1 MKKLMFVAAAAAMTS
16 AFGVQVADYRASVNY
31 VDMKAVQGVLSGVGA
46 AGGVAAAAVVE
57 AHLKYVEQAN
67 IAGYVVYNDC
77 ACNNADPAAGSQNPA
92 WLVVTSDK
100 ATTTLPRVFPA
111 DLIVRMWDRS
121 LGTANTVE
129 AEGYLFA
136 GKGKGGWS
144 RVAPWM
150 TQTAFVPILD
160 NDVIL
165 GYEPPTDGYK
175 FGHLNTYATTELF
188 GMYNVAEETAPGVFG
203 NFYESWMDHA
213 GFGKGSQNPGQQRPC
228 TLGTQAAYCLQTLQ
242 GNLIGGLFLCWENG
256 HGCPCVADH
265 DWFVCQEWIGT
276 SDVICG
282 EWAMR
287 RFTNTPAAVAL
298 DEDVEPAFVAYNAVD
313 NTETPAVKA
322 SPAAGMIGMLKAA
335 VVAMRNFGC
344 TAQNLGYLEDGAT
357 ENYLCFGDTAA
368 EDAATGA
375 NGKF

>member
-31 VDMKAVQGVLSGVGA
+31 VDMKEVQGVLTQA
-46 AGGVAAAAVVE
+46 GVATVVN

-77 ACNNADPAAGSQNPA
+77 ACNNADPTLGSQNPA

-100 ATTTLPRVFPA
+100 ASTTLPRVFPA

-121 LGTANTVE
+121 LGNANVVE

-150 TQTAFVPILD
+150 TQTAYGVGL
-160 NDVIL
+160 
-165 GYEPPTDGYK
+165 PTDGYK
-175 FGHLNTYATTELF
+175 FGHPNTYATTELF
-188 GMYNVAEETAPGVFG
+188 GLYNIAEETAPGVFG
-203 NFYESWMDHA
+203 NFFESWMDHA

-228 TLGTQAAYCLQTLQ
+228 LLGTQAAYCLQTLQ

-256 HGCPCVADH
+256 HGCTCAAASH
-265 DWFVCQEWIGT
+265 DWFVCQEWSGT

-287 RFTNTPAAVAL
+287 RFTNTPEAVAL
-298 DEDVEPAFVAYNAVD
+298 DATVEPVFAANNVD
-313 NTETPAVKA
+313 TATPC
-322 SPAAGMIGMLKAA
+322 PAAGMIGMLKAA
-335 VVAMRNFGC
+335 VVAMSNFGC
-344 TAQNLGYLEDGAT
+344 TATNLGYLEDGAT
-357 ENYLCFGDTAA
+357 EAYLCFGDAG
-368 EDAATGA
+368 EDAASGA
-375 NGKF
+375 NGAF

>member
-46 AGGVAAAAVVE
+46 QGGVAAAAVVT

-77 ACNNADPAAGSQNPA
+77 ACNNADPALGSQNPA

-121 LGTANTVE
+121 LGNATTVE

-150 TQTAFVPILD
+150 AQTAFGAGL
-160 NDVIL
+160 
-165 GYEPPTDGYK
+165 PTDGYK

-188 GMYNVAEETAPGVFG
+188 GLYNVAEQVLDPITGLPTYA
-203 NFYESWMDHA
+203 NFFESWMDHA
-213 GFGKGSQNPGQQRPC
+213 GFGKGSQNPGQRKPC

-256 HGCPCVADH
+256 YGCPCADDH
-265 DWFVCQEWIGT
+265 DWFVCQEWSGT
-276 SDVICG
+276 TDVICG

-287 RFTNTPAAVAL
+287 RFTNTPSAVAL
-298 DEDVEPAFVAYNAVD
+298 EATVEPVFAANNVD
-313 NTETPAVKA
+313 TTTPC
-322 SPAAGMIGMLKAA
+322 PAAGMIGMLKAA
-335 VVAMRNFGC
+335 VIAMSNFGC
-344 TAQNLGYLEDGAT
+344 TATDLRYLEDGAT
-357 ENYLCFGDTAA
+357 EAYLCFGDTTA
-368 EDAATGA
+368 EDAASGA
-375 NGKF
+375 NGAF

>member
-31 VDMKAVQGVLSGVGA
+31 VDMKEVQGVLSGVGA
-46 AGGVAAAAVVE
+46 AGGVAAAAVVS

-77 ACNNADPAAGSQNPA
+77 ACNNADPALGSQNPA

-121 LGTANTVE
+121 LGNATTVE

-150 TQTAFVPILD
+150 SQTAYGAGL
-160 NDVIL
+160 
-165 GYEPPTDGYK
+165 PTDGYK

-188 GMYNVAEETAPGVFG
+188 GMYNLAEETAPGVYG
-203 NFYESWMDHA
+203 NFFESWMDHA

-228 TLGTQAAYCLQTLQ
+228 TLGTQSAYCLQTLQ
-242 GNLIGGLFLCWENG
+242 GDLIGGLFLCWENG
-256 HGCPCVADH
+256 HGCTCAASH
-265 DWFVCQEWIGT
+265 DWFVCQEWTGT
-276 SDVICG
+276 SDVISG
-282 EWAMR
+282 VWAMR
-287 RFTNTPAAVAL
+287 HFTNVPQAVAL
-298 DEDVEPAFVAYNAVD
+298 DAAIEPTFWAND
-313 NTETPAVKA
+313 RDLTTPC
-322 SPAAGMIGMLKAA
+322 PAAGMFGMLKAA
-335 VVAMRNFGC
+335 VIGMRNFGC
-344 TAQNLGYLEDGAT
+344 TATDLGYLEDAAT
-357 ENYLCFGDTAA
+357 AAYLSFGDTPAD
-368 EDAATGA
+368 DAPSGA
-375 NGKF
+375 NGAY